1 MSYEDVEAMHV
12 DIGPDNDH
20 SSSRAATFWR
30 ETERYHDL
38 AQMFEENIEYD
49 RRAYDYVT
57 SRRMCPCLEYCN
69 RCSFPLE
76 GKVVRI
82 DYRGPNI

>member
-1 MSYEDVEAMHV
+1 MS
-12 DIGPDNDH
+12 
-20 SSSRAATFWR
+20 RKTTFWQ

-38 AQMFEENIEYD
+38 AQTFEENIEYD
-49 RRAYDYVT
+49 RQAYDEVT
-57 SRRMCPCLEYCN
+57 SRRMCPCLDYCN

>member
-1 MSYEDVEAMHV
+1 MSH
-12 DIGPDNDH
+12 
-20 SSSRAATFWR
+20 AAQFWR
-30 ETERYHDL
+30 EASEQKKELAETFER
-38 AQMFEENIEYD
+38 NIEYD
-49 RRAYDYVT
+49 RQAYDYVT

-82 DYRGPNI
+82 SYEGPAV

>member
-1 MSYEDVEAMHV
+1 M
-12 DIGPDNDH
+12 
-20 SSSRAATFWR
+20 SSSATQFW
-30 ETERYHDL
+30 TERDEYHDL
-38 AQMFEENIEYD
+38 AEMYERNIDYD
-49 RRAYDYVT
+49 RRAYDFVT

-82 DYRGPNI
+82 EYRGPNI